1 MDGDSR
7 VFQENMR
14 LTLEETM
21 MIRLNGTL
29 LGLSVLAVMLCGK
42 PAKAE
47 VLSVGANGF
56 EVRETAHV
64 AAPSDKVFAALLQ
77 PARWWSSEH
86 TFSGN
91 AANLVL
97 DARAGGCWCETLPDG
112 GSVEHLHV
120 VYVAPGKALRL
131 RGALGPFQA
140 LGVEGSMT
148 WTVKASANGT
158 DISVSYSVGG
168 YAKDGFDGASKAADH
183 VLTEQI
189 ERLRKF
195 IEV

>member
-1 MDGDSR
+1 MS
-7 VFQENMR
+7 Q
-14 LTLEETM
+14 LSA
-21 MIRLNGTL
+21 TL
-29 LGLSVLAVMLCGK
+29 LCLSFLAVMSCAR
-42 PAKAE
+42 PANAE

-56 EVRETAHV
+56 EVRESAHV
-64 AAPSDKVFAALLQ
+64 AAAADKAFAALLQ

-86 TFSGN
+86 TFSGS

-97 DARAGGCWCETLPDG
+97 DARAGGCWCENLPDG

-148 WTVKASANGT
+148 WTVKAGANGT

-168 YAKDGFDGASKAADH
+168 YAKDGFDGGSKAADH
-183 VLTEQI
+183 VLAEQI

>member
-1 MDGDSR
+1 
-7 VFQENMR
+7 MR

-29 LGLSVLAVMLCGK
+29 LCLSVLAVMLCGK